1 MRHTNELSAT
11 KRALLERWRSGRVA
25 LEGRSIPRRDPA
37 QPAPLSVQQQRF
49 WLLEQLNPG
58 TSAYTLSF
66 AAWLHGEV
74 AAAALGR
81 AVVEL
86 ARRHESL
93 RTTVRLV
100 AGVPVQEVADQPP
113 ARLEL
118 YDAGGAPAPR
128 RVRESLRLV
137 TTALREPFDLG
148 RGPLA
153 RTWLVRLQPDLHLF
167 AIIVHHLVSDGWSL
181 GVALTELRA
190 LYERFAAGEPAELP
204 APRLQ
209 YGDVAA
215 WQRTWLERGR
225 WRANLPWWR
234 DRLAGGEPLAL
245 PLDRP
250 RPEPPS
256 LRCHSRPFT
265 LRAGL
270 SRGLRDL
277 GARESVT
284 LFMTLLAGF
293 VALLGSVTGQTQVTV
308 GSPTANRSHAETFGV
323 IGVFI
328 NSLVLRIDLSGDPTL
343 REVLRRVRAVTL
355 EALAHQDVPFE
366 ELVQHFRSE
375 RDLAVSPLFQALF
388 VLQNSPMPELRF
400 GGAWMEPVELP
411 SGSCMVDLEV
421 HLWDREP
428 EIGGR
433 LNASADVFEAATA
446 DLLLRRLMAALE
458 VLAADPER
466 RLAAVAA
473 PGADGAERGGRDA
486 VRHVL

>member
-1 MRHTNELSAT
+1 MTRTNELSAT

-25 LEGRSIPRRDPA
+25 LEGGSIPRRDPA
-37 QPAPLSVQQQRF
+37 QPAPLSVQQERF
-49 WLLEQLNPG
+49 WLLEQLTPG
-58 TSAYTLSF
+58 TSAFTLSF
-66 AAWLHGEV
+66 AAWLHGDV
-74 AAAALGR
+74 DASALGL

-86 ARRHESL
+86 ARRHESM
-93 RTTVRLV
+93 RTTVGL
-100 AGVPVQEVADQPP
+100 AAEGPVQEIAAEP
-113 ARLEL
+113 AVRLEL
-118 YDAGGAPAPR
+118 HDAGSVPAPR

-137 TTALREPFDLG
+137 TTALREPFDLA

-153 RTWLVRLQPDLHLF
+153 RTWLVSLQPDLHLF

-190 LYERFAAGEPAELP
+190 LYERHAAGESPALP
-204 APRLQ
+204 APVMQ

-215 WQRTWLERGR
+215 WQRSWLQEGR

-234 DRLAGGEPLAL
+234 DRLAGAEPPAL
-245 PLDRP
+245 PVDRP
-250 RPEPPS
+250 RPALPS

-265 LRAGL
+265 LPADL

-277 GARESVT
+277 GRREGVT
-284 LFMTLLAGF
+284 LFVTLLTGF
-293 VALLGSVTGQTQVTV
+293 VALLAGASGQTQVAV
-308 GSPTANRSHAETFGV
+308 GSPTANRPHAETFGV

-328 NSLVLRIDLSGDPTL
+328 NTLVLRVDLSGDPTL

-355 EALAHQDVPFE
+355 QALAHQDVPFE
-366 ELVQHFRSE
+366 ELVQDLRSE
-375 RDLAVSPLFQALF
+375 RDLDSSPLFQALF
-388 VLQNSPMPELRF
+388 VLQNSPMPELGF
-400 GGAWMEPVELP
+400 GGARMEPVELP

-446 DLLLRRLMAALE
+446 DRLVRRLLAALE
-458 VLAADPER
+458 MLAADPGR
-466 RLAAVAA
+466 RLGSE
-473 PGADGAERGGRDA
+473 GAMRGGRDA